1 MISLRHTMLFGMGI
15 RAACTETTNVPVFV
29 QFGIDRLESEV
40 TDGMY
45 RQMARIVEMAVEVEN
60 GDL

>member
-15 RAACTETTNVPVFV
+15 RQACTETDKVPVFV
-29 QFGIDRLESEV
+29 QFGVDQLESEV
-40 TDGMY
+40 TDGVY
-45 RQMARIVEMAVEVEN
+45 RQMARIVEIAVETEN

>member
-1 MISLRHTMLFGMGI
+1 MLFGMGI